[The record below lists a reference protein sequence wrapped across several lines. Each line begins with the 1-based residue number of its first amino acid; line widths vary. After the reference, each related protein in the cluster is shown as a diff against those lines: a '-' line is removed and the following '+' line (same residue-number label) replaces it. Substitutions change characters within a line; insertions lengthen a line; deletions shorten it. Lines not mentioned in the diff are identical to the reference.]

1 MKMNVNGNFKDNL
14 MGKKKVIFII
24 CLIFAVALIAAI
36 LHMVSGG
43 GKDSA
48 KNIYYADKVS
58 VITGNGSGTVN
69 RFAGVV
75 EAQDTLKIS
84 LSEGQKVKEIFGGL
98 DRSCIL
104 KRFREDLERARKLK
118 ARYVVFHV
126 SDVSARELFTYQ
138 CRHTDEEVIDAAA
151 ELINL
156 LLDGENYTFDFL
168 MENLWWPGLT
178 MTRPEMTKRL
188 LSQVHYQKKGI
199 MLDTGH
205 LMHMNLELKTQDE
218 AVDYILEKVAEHG
231 NLASYI
237 KGMHLNQSITGAYVK
252 TLITKKDAMPSD
264 YEACS
269 KACYEHVFQI
279 DQHLPFTTPKVQ
291 KLVETIKPEYL
302 THELMSY
309 GRSEHEIK
317 LVMQRAALKGKN
329 L

>member
-1 MKMNVNGNFKDNL
+1 
-14 MGKKKVIFII
+14 
-24 CLIFAVALIAAI
+24 
-36 LHMVSGG
+36 
-43 GKDSA
+43 
-48 KNIYYADKVS
+48 
-58 VITGNGSGTVN
+58 
-69 RFAGVV
+69 
-75 EAQDTLKIS
+75 
-84 LSEGQKVKEIFGGL
+84 
-98 DRSCIL
+98 
-104 KRFREDLERARKLK
+104 
-118 ARYVVFHV
+118 
-126 SDVSARELFTYQ
+126 
-138 CRHTDEEVIDAAA
+138 
-151 ELINL
+151 
-156 LLDGENYTFDFL
+156 
-168 MENLWWPGLT
+168 

-317 LVMQRAALKGKN
+317 LVMQRAALKGEN

>member
-1 MKMNVNGNFKDNL
+1 MKQMINTTDYAFDVERYRDE
-14 MGKKKVIFII
+14 
-24 CLIFAVALIAAI
+24 ADAI
-36 LHMVSGG
+36 S
-43 GKDSA
+43 
-48 KNIYYADKVS
+48 
-58 VITGNGSGTVN
+58 
-69 RFAGVV
+69 FAGNLGMDGFELLPCEGGRDDFFTERSVV
-75 EAQDTLKIS
+75 GVHLRYFDSWLDFWNGKLEM
-84 LSEGQKVKEIFGGL
+84 LSKEYGSFEKVKEIFGGL

-156 LLDGENYTFDFL
+156 LLDGEKYTFDFL

-329 L
+329 V

>member
-1 MKMNVNGNFKDNL
+1 MLSKE
-14 MGKKKVIFII
+14 
-24 CLIFAVALIAAI
+24 
-36 LHMVSGG
+36 
-43 GKDSA
+43 
-48 KNIYYADKVS
+48 Y
-58 VITGNGSGTVN
+58 GS
-69 RFAGVV
+69 F
-75 EAQDTLKIS
+75 E
-84 LSEGQKVKEIFGGL
+84 KVKEIFGGL

-317 LVMQRAALKGKN
+317 LVMQRAALKGEN